1 MINKVSERMRGISSR
16 LSLPYLIFFEI
27 VLICRMVSIYSLSP
41 SKIDS
46 LFTLIIMALSA
57 IYFIF
62 KYIPDLLEKKRIK
75 IEYLLI
81 VFMLV
86 LVITT
91 FVNRSYAFTDNLK
104 LIIWQGMFFF
114 CVFEVGR
121 SNNRQDFKIFE
132 NTLLFI
138 WTILVTIALYLFFA
152 RVSFSTPVESLYYG
166 MRIGF
171 FENRLYGVF
180 VDPNYAATISIVCI
194 FLSVK
199 KWSYVKNI
207 FGKLLSIMIVFLQLS
222 YISLSGSRSGV
233 IQLSA
238 AIFFGVFFLY
248 LYSASNSSR
257 KMLAKVSVAILL
269 SLICSAISVGGIS
282 LFKTGY
288 AQLANNI
295 QISTPF
301 IVDGIEKETSK
312 EIPDDVELTTERPDV
327 AENKDISN
335 SRFKLWSSAVDLMKL
350 NPLFGTSPRGFADVA
365 KTRIPKTYI
374 AKTAQSPHSFFFYL
388 LAATGISGTIVFM
401 VFLISKMVKSIRV
414 LFRMNIKDYFQFLID
429 NQIVLVILVSG
440 LLITEVVLT
449 RRFGTF
455 VFWLYLGKLQSQFDK
470 YEIPR

>member
-57 IYFIF
+57 IYFTF

-114 CVFEVGR
+114 CVFEIGR
-121 SNNRQDFKIFE
+121 DNDKRVFKIFE
-132 NTLLFI
+132 NVLLII
-138 WTILVTIALYLFFA
+138 WTILVIIAFYLFFA

-180 VDPNYAATISIVCI
+180 VEPNYACTVSIVCI
-194 FLSVK
+194 FFAIRNVISTQIKWK
-199 KWSYVKNI
+199 KVLYIFVIFLQFSYVA
-207 FGKLLSIMIVFLQLS
+207 
-222 YISLSGSRSGV
+222 LSGSRSGV